1 MKYLLYCI
9 FRSPEYQMP
18 ETLLGVDGQK
28 VVIVGRNGLRA
39 AISPVAQPVLTPD
52 LSRLLAYKKVV
63 ESFHCDRTIIPMRFG
78 SLFDEESQIIRLLEK
93 QAEQYTS
100 LLNELE
106 GCVEIGIKVIIS
118 DFGSGI
124 ADFGSRESSIPKS
137 LNSSIPK
144 SSIPNPWPRPG
155 LHRFSY
161 GRSDIDAQ
169 EKKKIIQSMSR
180 QGGHQSSIPH
190 PTSHIPHRKSP
201 TSGRAY
207 LAARKEHY
215 TQEDQLTEEME
226 KIAQHFRTAFS
237 GLFTKCKTEFPQS
250 TIINRQSSIPN
261 PTSHIADRTS
271 HIADRTSHI
280 VDRTSQIADRTSHIP
295 NHQSSINNHQSK
307 IQNPKSKILSLHFLV
322 PRRSV
327 ESFRR
332 TFQEISRKEGMK
344 MLLSGPWPPY
354 NFVVPEPSTDRKRLL
369 SSKTMVGKE

>member
-78 SLFDEESQIIRLLEK
+78 SLFDEESRIISLLE
-93 QAEQYTS
+93 ERSGQYTS

-180 QGGHQSSIPH
+180 QGGHQSSIP
-190 PTSHIPHRKSP
+190 I
-201 TSGRAY
+201 GRAY

-237 GLFTKCKTEFPQS
+237 GLFTKCKTEYPQS
-250 TIINRQSSIPN
+250 LIINHQSSIINHQSSIPN
-261 PTSHIADRTS
+261 PQ
-271 HIADRTSHI
+271 
-280 VDRTSQIADRTSHIP
+280 SQIAHRTSHIP

-307 IQNPKSKILSLHFLV
+307 IQNPKSKILSLNFLV

-354 NFVVPEPSTDRKRLL
+354 NFVLPEPSTDRKRLL